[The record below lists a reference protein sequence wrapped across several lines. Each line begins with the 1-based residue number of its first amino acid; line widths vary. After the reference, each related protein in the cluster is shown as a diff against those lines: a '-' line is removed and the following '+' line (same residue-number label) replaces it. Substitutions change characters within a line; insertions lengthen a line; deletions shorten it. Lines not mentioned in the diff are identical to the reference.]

1 MPWKNV
7 PFFLSFTEKALFLR
21 RLSKEMEITSKE
33 PSLFYPTQVLVWRLE
48 EEAPRLLALCRE
60 VGIAVEDLETLPVK
74 RQREKAAERLL
85 LRRAFGRPVVL
96 SHTGQGAPMV
106 EGCDVNIS
114 ISHTMRLV
122 VLAVDERRV
131 IGIDAEHVDR
141 QQVLRVRDK
150 FLNDSEKQF
159 IASDDLDAHIIA
171 WTAKEA
177 VIKATR
183 NCAIDWTGGITIQP
197 FDAGLRPLDFHATCG
212 SRRYRLFSCLLD
224 GHYVTVTVP
233 L

>member
-1 MPWKNV
+1 MAWKNV
-7 PFFLSFTEKALFLR
+7 PFYLSFTEKALFLR

-33 PSLFYPTQVLVWRLE
+33 PSLFYPTQVLAWRLE

-60 VGIAVEDLETLPVK
+60 VGIAVGDLETLPVK

-131 IGIDAEHVDR
+131 IGIDAEQVDR

-150 FLNDSEKQF
+150 FLNDSEQAF
-159 IASDDLDAHIIA
+159 LPADDLVAHIIA

-177 VIKATR
+177 IIKAER
-183 NCAIDWTGGITIQP
+183 NSAIDWTHGIVLEP
-197 FDAGLRPLDFHATCG
+197 FSPEGVETHLGARCG
-212 SRRYRLFSCLLD
+212 NVDYQVVARLVED
-224 GHYVTVTVP
+224 HYITLAVP
-233 L
+233 R